1 VEVVV
6 ALSARCRTAAVQRRT
21 RAVELAGRGYSYEQI
36 ANAVGYA
43 HRASAYRAV
52 RQELDRVP
60 AEAVDEYRR
69 IVLERLGMLQAA
81 VWEKAMKGEESAVNS
96 ALKVIQ
102 LQVRLLGLDRPERM
116 AKADVPTVVV
126 PIEDLEYWVDDPIEA
141 NAVLDEPELSHESQ
155 AEIE

>member
-1 VEVVV
+1 MSV
-6 ALSARCRTAAVQRRT
+6 SARCRTAAVQRRT
-21 RAVELAGRGYSYEQI
+21 RAVELASRGYSYEAI
-36 ANAVGYA
+36 AREVGYG

-60 AEAVDEYRR
+60 AEAVGEYRR

-81 VWEKAMKGEESAVNS
+81 VWEKAMKGDEASVNS

-102 LQVRLLGLDRPERM
+102 LQVRVLGLDRPENL

-126 PIEDLEYWVDDPIEA
+126 PDRRTR
-141 NAVLDEPELSHESQ
+141 VLGGRTG
-155 AEIE
+155 